1 MEIWRAL
8 RPPSANQLDLMVCL
22 DIRWPLGMKEAAVAV
37 TTQSETWK
45 PRWNNL
51 GQSYATGVGHVHG
64 IATV

>member
-22 DIRWPLGMKEAAVAV
+22 DIRWPLGMEEAAVAV
-37 TTQSETWK
+37 TTQLETPK
-45 PRWNNL
+45 PGWSNFDQN
-51 GQSYATGVGHVHG
+51 YTTGIGRMSG